1 MRNAISSYVVN
12 NSDSNYAKEILE
24 KQNMSTPI
32 KQFGQ
37 LLYSIEPLSNVLS
50 NAIAEKINSKTKPL
64 GSLGML
70 EKVAAQIASI
80 QQTLT
85 PSIQQPNL
93 VVFAGDHGIAAT
105 GLVNPYP
112 QAVTAQMVLNY
123 VNGGAAVNV
132 FCKQHSIALTVV
144 DAGVNFTF
152 DEALPI
158 VHTKIDKGTKN
169 YLLEKAMDELSLMA
183 GMQKGAEIVEGIAK
197 SGCNCI
203 GFGEMGIGNSSSAAL
218 IMHAVTKLPIT
229 RCVGRGTGANDE
241 LMQKKLQTL
250 EAVFTKHEADLHS
263 AFDILQC
270 FGGFEI
276 AMMAGAYLKAAE
288 QKMIIVV
295 DGFIATSALLIAHQ
309 LHAHVLDYCVFAHTS
324 GEQGHMHML
333 HYLNVQPLL
342 NMGMR
347 LGEGSAVAL
356 AFPLLQSAVLMM
368 NEMASFASAGVSNSA
383 NK

>member
-1 MRNAISSYVVN
+1 MSSYVLN
-12 NSDSNYAKEILE
+12 DSDLNYVKEILE

-37 LLYSIEPLSNVLS
+37 VLYNIDPVSDGMA
-50 NAIAEKINSKTKPL
+50 NAIAEKINNKTKPL

-70 EKVAAQIASI
+70 ESIAAKIASI
-80 QQTLT
+80 QQSLT
-85 PSIQQPNL
+85 PQILQPNI
-93 VVFAGDHGIAAT
+93 VVFAGDHGIAVT

-123 VNGGAAVNV
+123 ANGGAAVNV

-152 DEALPI
+152 DAALPI
-158 VHTKIDKGTKN
+158 VHAKIEKGTKN

-183 GMQKGAEIVEGIAK
+183 AMQKGAEIVEDIAK
-197 SGCNCI
+197 RGCNCI

-218 IMHAVTKLPIT
+218 IMSAVTKTSIAN
-229 RCVGRGTGANDE
+229 CVGRGTGASDE
-241 LMQKKLQTL
+241 LLQTKLQTL
-250 EAVFTKHEADLHS
+250 ETVFTKHETDLQS

-270 FGGFEI
+270 FGGYEI
-276 AMMAGAYLKAAE
+276 AMMVGAYLKAAE

-309 LHAHVLDYCVFAHTS
+309 LHAQVLDYCVFAHTS
-324 GEQGHMHML
+324 GEQGHERML
-333 HYLNVQPLL
+333 HYLNAKPLL

-368 NEMASFASAGVSNSA
+368 NEMASFASAGVSNSV